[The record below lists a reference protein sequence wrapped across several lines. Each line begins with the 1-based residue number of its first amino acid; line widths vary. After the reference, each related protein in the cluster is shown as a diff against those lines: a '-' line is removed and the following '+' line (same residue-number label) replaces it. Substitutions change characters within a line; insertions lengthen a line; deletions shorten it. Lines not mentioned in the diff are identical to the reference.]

1 LGREVIQAYRA
12 FETHVQDEAARYFMR
27 LARRARKVPV
37 SRAKAAPVM
46 RMSAR

>member
-1 LGREVIQAYRA
+1 
-12 FETHVQDEAARYFMR
+12 MR